1 MLLEDGASVLII
13 GGLDLSQNGAGL
25 SAHGAGTLTIVS
37 VPPNPS
43 RIDSN
48 QIDLD
53 LGFGTRLTSDG
64 VDFTSIACD
73 ASVLTRGINCP

>member
-1 MLLEDGASVLII
+1 MLLEDGASVLIV

-43 RIDSN
+43 NVDAN
-48 QIDLD
+48 QIDFD

-64 VDFTSIACD
+64 VGFTSIACD
-73 ASVLTRGINCP
+73 STVLTRGISCP